1 MFVSPAEP
9 KAFKHLGASSLITE
23 SYGVDFLW
31 DSALGMVGVQRK
43 QFPSDFLASMHDG
56 RLNVEYAQMK
66 ELSMAVLMIEGTP
79 HWTTEGRLIRGRNDK
94 RNGWTKSQ
102 HRNYLHSVQLRG
114 IHVVYTDNVTDSIQ
128 YLMDLSVWTNK
139 VDHHSLDTRPGP
151 SGSGWARVTNRDY
164 QVHLLTS
171 LPNVGPKTAKAILD
185 VVGMP
190 FLLTATRE
198 ELMAVPGVGAKMADR
213 IIKVFSKEEVEV
225 R

>member
-9 KAFKHLGASSLITE
+9 AAFKHLGASSLVTE

-31 DSALGMVGVQRK
+31 TSALGMVGVQRK

-66 ELSMAVLMIEGTP
+66 ELDLAILMIEGAA
-79 HWTTEGRLIRGRNDK
+79 HWTTEGNLIRDRNAK
-94 RNGWTKSQ
+94 RHQWTRSQ
-102 HRNYLHSVQLRG
+102 HRNYFHSVQLRG

-128 YLMDLSVWTNK
+128 YLMDLQLWSNK
-139 VDHHSLDTRPGP
+139 VDHNSLDTRPGP
-151 SGSGWARVTNRDY
+151 TGSGWARVTNRDY

-190 FLLTATRE
+190 FLLTSTRE
-198 ELMAVPGVGAKMADR
+198 ELMAVPGIGATMADR
-213 IIKVFSKEEVEV
+213 IIKVFAREEVEV